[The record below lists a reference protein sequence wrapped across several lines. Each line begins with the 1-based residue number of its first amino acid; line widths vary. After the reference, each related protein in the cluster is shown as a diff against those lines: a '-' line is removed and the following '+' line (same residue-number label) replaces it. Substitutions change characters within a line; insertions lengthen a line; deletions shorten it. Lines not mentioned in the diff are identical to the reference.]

1 MIDYDELVEELLA
14 NEEFLSKVAERIEA
28 SEIAGQIQESDI
40 AAYIQESDIADYISI
55 DEIAEHVDVSDIA
68 DCFDVSDI
76 AECFGKDQL
85 KSIAENIEANKLSDY
100 VMDPWSL
107 MVAPPAKKGMS
118 DA

>member
-28 SEIAGQIQESDI
+28 SEIA
-40 AAYIQESDIADYISI
+40 
-55 DEIAEHVDVSDIA
+55 EHFDASDIA
-68 DCFDVSDI
+68 DCFDLSDI
-76 AECFGKDQL
+76 AGCFDKDQL

-100 VMDPWSL
+100 VVDPWSL
-107 MVAPPAKKGMS
+107 MVAPPVKKGMS